1 MVGFGLQAAL
11 VHHIEYGLAY
21 SAAAL
26 AGFYL
31 MITYLLR
38 RKSNAYLQL
47 MSQAMLA
54 LGIIFATLT
63 IPFALDGRWSAA
75 SWAIEGA
82 GFVWIAIRQQRE
94 ILKYLGL
101 GIQLLGGLLF
111 LADYPY
117 RGGAW
122 VFLNVEFMG
131 IGIICLS
138 ALFTAR
144 LIQQNEDQQDSDK
157 SYSENI
163 ETEYAASTLKQTLLK
178 LKNCTDAFS
187 SIALIIWGLGWWYI
201 GGLIQVDDHI
211 SRQYELS
218 LYVAFL
224 ASSAALWLSMSLR
237 WSWQQFNFFPW
248 LLLLPLIFY
257 FWPTI
262 FQSHFTANY
271 GIISWSAALTLLY
284 GILYKCEQKGYSLFK
299 PIALHS
305 ISYLLILSVI
315 AYELA
320 WWLDDFGLI
329 IAWSA
334 VAIMAVLILALRL
347 INQASS
353 WPFNH
358 YIKAYQAIS
367 AVVIIGLM
375 LLWSVIFNFIV
386 VLTSSPIPYIPLFN
400 PIDLIQLLAL
410 WTVVKGYSA
419 HPNTRWPFGLL
430 AGFGFIWFNV
440 LLLKTIHLLSG
451 IDYSPEALFGS
462 ALVQTSISIAWT
474 IIGLVVMMLASKKSL
489 RQLWIIGA
497 TLTAIVVAKLFLLDL
512 SEQGTIERIIS
523 FIVVGVLLLV
533 VGYFSPVPP
542 ALKEN
547 QEVNIA

>member
-1 MVGFGLQAAL
+1 
-11 VHHIEYGLAY
+11 
-21 SAAAL
+21 
-26 AGFYL
+26 
-31 MITYLLR
+31 
-38 RKSNAYLQL
+38 
-47 MSQAMLA
+47 
-54 LGIIFATLT
+54 
-63 IPFALDGRWSAA
+63 
-75 SWAIEGA
+75 
-82 GFVWIAIRQQRE
+82 
-94 ILKYLGL
+94 
-101 GIQLLGGLLF
+101 
-111 LADYPY
+111 
-117 RGGAW
+117 
-122 VFLNVEFMG
+122 
-131 IGIICLS
+131 
-138 ALFTAR
+138 
-144 LIQQNEDQQDSDK
+144 
-157 SYSENI
+157 
-163 ETEYAASTLKQTLLK
+163 
-178 LKNCTDAFS
+178 
-187 SIALIIWGLGWWYI
+187 
-201 GGLIQVDDHI
+201 
-211 SRQYELS
+211 
-218 LYVAFL
+218 
-224 ASSAALWLSMSLR
+224 MSLR